1 MGIKIDE
8 DLSKAIAQ
16 MVRRR
21 FHQALVIEQAMGGT
35 KKPSLVASGLG

>member
-8 DLSKAIAQ
+8 DLSKAIVQ

-21 FHQALVIEQAMGGT
+21 VHQALVIEQPMRGT
-35 KKPSLVASGLG
+35 KDPDLWRAV